1 MTVPLDQNGCLC
13 TRSLNVWLSSNKQ
26 NASIKTGLT
35 NETTSTILL
44 ATTLVC
50 GQTDTIE
57 NMPGIHE
64 ILKKS
69 VARCTFH
76 VDATQAG
83 GKIPVSFADINATSL
98 TFAPHKFGGPRG
110 IECLLVQKN
119 VEYTPLFSGPQQLE
133 IRGGT
138 EPLASI
144 AGYQEA
150 VRQAITRQKV
160 ESQRLETL

>member
-1 MTVPLDQNGCLC
+1 
-13 TRSLNVWLSSNKQ
+13 
-26 NASIKTGLT
+26 
-35 NETTSTILL
+35 
-44 ATTLVC
+44 
-50 GQTDTIE
+50 
-57 NMPGIHE
+57 MPGIHE

-138 EPLASI
+138 DPLASI

-160 ESQRLETL
+160 ESQRLATLKNTF